1 MTNSFLALALLAAA
15 GPVAPRVAAA
25 GGAAPSVAAPGV
37 ATPGPSAR
45 TDSPPADKPAA
56 GYAFTFDTLL
66 AEAKRRAAAP
76 YAPQRSTLPA
86 GLDKLSPEQ
95 YRSIH
100 FNADAAIWRTEQ
112 LPFRL
117 ELLRAGNNLQAAV
130 IVSTVEDGLAQDLV
144 ATPAMFEMSPTLP
157 QLGKVS
163 LPLSGFRLRA
173 QINSKKVWDEF
184 LVFQGASYFR
194 AVAQNLSYG
203 LSARG
208 LAINTAEPSGEEFPA
223 FTHFWIERPGPR
235 ARSIVIYALLE
246 SASTTGAYRF
256 TVQPGMETVMD
267 VQLTLFPRTDMH
279 VVGIAPLTSM
289 FLFDETNR
297 GRLDDYRPEVH
308 DSDGLQITSKTGEHI
323 FRQLA
328 NPSILQVSTFTTQAP
343 QGFGL
348 VQRSRE
354 QSDFQDLENL
364 YERRPSAWIEPIGDW
379 GAGALELVEIPSGRE
394 SNDNIVAFWRPAQ
407 ALSPGHPAQFAYRLT
422 WLAEPELP
430 KGLGKVVATRSGAS
444 LDGKRRVFILDFIGA
459 GEKTDGLR
467 LDLGASRGKVVNT
480 GLVSNSALHG
490 MRASFEIDPND
501 ADLIELRL
509 RIMRGDNPLTE
520 TWLYRWTAP

>member
-1 MTNSFLALALLAAA
+1 MTNSFLALALASLAAA
-15 GPVAPRVAAA
+15 GPLAPRVAAA
-25 GGAAPSVAAPGV
+25 GGASPGL

-45 TDSPPADKPAA
+45 TDNPPDRPAVR
-56 GYAFTFDTLL
+56 YEFTFDTLL
-66 AEAKRRAAAP
+66 AEAKRRAATP

-100 FNADAAIWRTEQ
+100 FNPDAGIWRTEQ

-117 ELLRAGNNLQAAV
+117 ELLRAGYNLSSGAV
-130 IVSTVEDGLAQDLV
+130 TVSTVEDGMAQDLV
-144 ATPAMFEMSPTLP
+144 ATPAMFEMGPTLP

-163 LPLSGFRLRA
+163 LPLSGFCLRT

-194 AVAQNLSYG
+194 AVAQNLLYG

-256 TVQPGMETVMD
+256 TVQPGVVTAMD
-267 VQLTLFPRTDMH
+267 VQLSLFPRTDMH

-308 DSDGLQITSKTGEHI
+308 DSDGLQITSKAGEHI

-328 NPSILQVSTFTTQAP
+328 NPSKLEVSTFTTQPP

-348 VQRSRE
+348 VQRSRD
-354 QSDFQDLENL
+354 QSDFQDFENL
-364 YERRPSAWIEPIGDW
+364 YERRPSAWVEPVGDW
-379 GAGALELVEIPSGRE
+379 GAGSVELVEIPSGRE

-407 ALSPGHPAQFAYRLT
+407 PLSPGHPAQYAYRLS
-422 WLAEPELP
+422 WLADPDLP

-444 LDGKRRVFILDFIGA
+444 LDGKRRVFVLDIVGA
-459 GEKTDGLR
+459 GDKTDGLR
-467 LDLGASRGKVVNT
+467 LDLGTSAGKVLNAALT
-480 GLVSNSALHG
+480 PNSVLHG
-490 MRASFEIDPND
+490 LRASFEIDPND

-509 RIMRGDNPLTE
+509 RVMRGDTPATE